1 MEQLNTIIKNYLL
14 ADKTDY
20 AIMINGVWGC
30 GKSYYLDHG
39 FKEVVEKIDA
49 PKDIIYKAKK
59 WFAKDD
65 DQPKYQMAYISLY
78 GLSSAEDFYHRVFCG
93 INSWAQNGFV
103 GFVGTGVTK
112 VAEVFGIS
120 TDKKDAKVIT
130 YIRTNQVLVFDDL
143 ERISDDKI
151 TIKEVLGLINKYAEH
166 DKRKVVIVCN
176 ENHFLGDEA
185 DDDIKADYRRYKEKS
200 IRFTYTYEANISDV
214 YDAMVST
221 LPIGDYRSCLV
232 DNKGDFLHV
241 FKIGDGKNLRTL
253 KFFVDTFEQLYAVV
267 KNEKYKKELVKRLA
281 TTLLMYS
288 LEYKSGKTVDD
299 LMGLDASKYQID
311 TSYWGAGRQEE
322 SESKETYYPNEFR
335 KRYSELMTS
344 FAPCDAI
351 VSYVANGYLE
361 IRELKKTI
369 SIINTELA
377 RQELTP
383 EGIVYRKLNSMHTI
397 DDDEIEPCVREM
409 MSYVEEDKYN
419 IYDLLYVYA
428 LLLKY
433 NHIGSIEL
441 TDKMTQSI
449 KDAIE
454 RRKDNHQYNS
464 SFTMKT
470 PIWDDAERGT
480 ESYALYNEM
489 KRIAEDINY
498 QAKVKSEQSKVE
510 LFMEFAEKDDID
522 SLRKMRD
529 ESEPLRLT
537 GIDWTRIC
545 TVLEH
550 GSNAVANELCN
561 SLSTYIRRGSLYP
574 DDEDKMRAELLTWID
589 NYLAKDDKRVRA
601 LRIKELKKQIEEI

>member
-221 LPIGDYRSCLV
+221 LPNGDYRSCLV

-253 KFFVDTFEQLYAVV
+253 KFFVDTFEQLYVV
-267 KNEKYKKELVKRLA
+267 VQNEKY
-281 TTLLMYS
+281 
-288 LEYKSGKTVDD
+288 
-299 LMGLDASKYQID
+299 
-311 TSYWGAGRQEE
+311 
-322 SESKETYYPNEFR
+322 
-335 KRYSELMTS
+335 
-344 FAPCDAI
+344 
-351 VSYVANGYLE
+351 
-361 IRELKKTI
+361 
-369 SIINTELA
+369 
-377 RQELTP
+377 
-383 EGIVYRKLNSMHTI
+383 LNS
-397 DDDEIEPCVREM
+397 V
-409 MSYVEEDKYN
+409 
-419 IYDLLYVYA
+419 
-428 LLLKY
+428 
-433 NHIGSIEL
+433 
-441 TDKMTQSI
+441 I
-449 KDAIE
+449 K
-454 RRKDNHQYNS
+454 
-464 SFTMKT
+464 
-470 PIWDDAERGT
+470 
-480 ESYALYNEM
+480 
-489 KRIAEDINY
+489 
-498 QAKVKSEQSKVE
+498 
-510 LFMEFAEKDDID
+510 
-522 SLRKMRD
+522 
-529 ESEPLRLT
+529 
-537 GIDWTRIC
+537 
-545 TVLEH
+545 
-550 GSNAVANELCN
+550 
-561 SLSTYIRRGSLYP
+561 
-574 DDEDKMRAELLTWID
+574 
-589 NYLAKDDKRVRA
+589 
-601 LRIKELKKQIEEI
+601 